1 MTRNARIALILAAVL
16 VAVVAAVVIGSGG
29 DDNKKDQA
37 ATTSVPA
44 GTPTSTP
51 TTPAKPKPK
60 PVPVFRLRD
69 GKPVGGVK
77 TLEVKSGKRVRF
89 VVTADTE
96 QEVHVHGYDIEKT
109 VPAGGRAT
117 FSFKATSQGVYEV
130 ESHTTSEQIAKLK
143 VVP

>member
-29 DDNKKDQA
+29 DDKQDQA

-44 GTPTSTP
+44 STPTSTS
-51 TTPAKPKPK
+51 TTPAKPTPK

-96 QEVHVHGYDIEKT
+96 QEVHVHGYDIERT

-117 FSFKATSQGVYEV
+117 FSFKATSEGVYEV